1 MRHFVDRAE
10 VTGPCQTLQAVLFD
24 MDGLLVDTEPLWFEV
39 ESSVMARLG
48 GEWTEADQRALIGG
62 SLHRSVSYLIDRA
75 SIAASHEE
83 VADWLIGGMADLL
96 GSREVAALPG
106 AVELLTEVQAAGLPY
121 ALVTSSERVIVD
133 AVLRALARYGVVFE
147 VIVSGADVRN
157 PKPHPEPYQ
166 LAAALLGADPRCCV
180 ALEDSPNGVAS
191 AQAAGCVTVAVP
203 GLAPI
208 SEQPGRVV
216 VRSLA
221 DIDLA
226 TLRALVLGVFLDEN
240 AAG

>member
-1 MRHFVDRAE
+1 MRPVLSHTGADR
-10 VTGPCQTLQAVLFD
+10 PCDTLQAVLFD

-39 ESSVMARLG
+39 ESSVMTRLG
-48 GEWTEADQRALIGG
+48 GRWTAADQRALIGG
-62 SLHRSVSYLIDRA
+62 SLPRTVSYLIDRA
-75 SIAASHEE
+75 SGPGASASEAE
-83 VADWLIGGMADLL
+83 VADWLVGGMADLL
-96 GSREVAALPG
+96 RSRDVTPLPG
-106 AVELLTEVQAAGLPY
+106 AVELIRAVRAAGLPH
-121 ALVTSSERVIVD
+121 ALVTSSEPVIVD
-133 AVLRALARYGVVFE
+133 AVLGALAQPGIAFD

-166 LAAALLGADPRCCV
+166 QAARLLGADPRCCV

-191 AQAAGCVTVAVP
+191 AEAAGCVTVAVP

-208 SEQPGRVV
+208 AEQPGRMI

-226 TLRALVLGVFLDEN
+226 TLRALVRDGC
-240 AAG
+240 